1 MSIGKVLELM
11 IQVTHYLVM
20 SNLQINKPFLFK
32 FDLFYLLT
40 FRSHDQHLPNG
51 LAVHVALQVRWQR

>member
-20 SNLQINKPFLFK
+20 SNLQINKPFLLK
-32 FDLFYLLT
+32 FDFYLLT
-40 FRSHDQHLPNG
+40 FRSHDQHLPYG
-51 LAVHVALQVRWQR
+51 LTVHVAQQVR